1 VTAPK
6 KEAKAM
12 AWFYLFLAGGRLGN
26 RIPLIPDRAF
36 GDERRFCCGAAN
48 RPSDSQQSRVEA
60 TARAIL
66 RDRA

>member
-1 VTAPK
+1 
-6 KEAKAM
+6 M

-26 RIPLIPDRAF
+26 RIPLIPDWAF

>member
-1 VTAPK
+1 
-6 KEAKAM
+6 M
-12 AWFYLFLAGGRLGN
+12 ACPGQSDS
-26 RIPLIPDRAF
+26 LIPDRAF
-36 GDERRFCCGAAN
+36 GDERRFCCGVAN